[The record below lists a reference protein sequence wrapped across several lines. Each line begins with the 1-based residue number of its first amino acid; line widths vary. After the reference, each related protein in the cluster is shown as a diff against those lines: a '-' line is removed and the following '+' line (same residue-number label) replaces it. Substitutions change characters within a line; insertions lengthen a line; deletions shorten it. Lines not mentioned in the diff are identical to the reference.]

1 MDLFTKVSPHN
12 EGWRA
17 VKKELIELRDRRIE
31 QLIGEMN
38 PDESNKLRGAIQ
50 LVNMLLKAEE
60 AALKQAA
67 YRG

>member
-1 MDLFTKVSPHN
+1 MDLFKRISPHN

-17 VKKELIELRDRRIE
+17 MKTELLELRERRIE

-50 LVNMLLKAEE
+50 LINMLLKAEE
-60 AALKQAA
+60 AAVKQAA

>member
-1 MDLFTKVSPHN
+1 MDLFKKISPHN
-12 EGWRA
+12 ESWRA
-17 VKKELIELRDRRIE
+17 MKTELLELRDRRIE

-38 PDESNKLRGAIQ
+38 PDEANKHRGAIQ

-60 AALKQAA
+60 AAIKQAA